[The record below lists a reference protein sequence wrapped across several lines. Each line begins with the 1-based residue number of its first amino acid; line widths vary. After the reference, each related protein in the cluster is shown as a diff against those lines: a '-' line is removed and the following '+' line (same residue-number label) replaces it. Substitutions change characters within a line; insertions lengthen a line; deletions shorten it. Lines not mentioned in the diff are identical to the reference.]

1 MEFLKIKISVFINY
15 LLFGIMLNSVG
26 TVILQ
31 AQRYYGV
38 SASSAAVLE
47 AFKDITI
54 AVVSFIVASFITRIG
69 YKKSMQIGLAAVAIS
84 CFVVP
89 SIKTFIAVKLLF
101 AITGASFALIKISV
115 FGTIGLITKTEKA
128 HISLMS
134 FIESF
139 FMIGILSGYFIFS
152 YFIDDADAAS
162 GRWFTVYYLI
172 GTFYLLALVL
182 LSISPLNESAAKPEP
197 GIKFKQSYTGMLK
210 LLMLPLVVSF
220 VVCAFLYVLIEQSI
234 MSWLPTFNNKVLHL
248 PSSISVLMAGIMASS
263 TAIGRFLAGV
273 VLKRISWYICLTI
286 CLFAAAGLVL
296 IAIPLASGTSPYEI
310 LGWADVPF
318 AAYIFPLIGFFLAPV
333 YPAINSVILGALP
346 KNQHGTM
353 SGLIV
358 VFSALGGSLGSLIT
372 GYIFQH
378 YGGQTAFYFSLLPIT
393 ALIVAL
399 FLFQKMKTRQLN
411 QHTLS

>member
-38 SASSAAVLE
+38 SASSASVLE

-54 AVVSFIVASFITRIG
+54 AVVSFVVASFITRIG
-69 YKKSMQIGLAAVAIS
+69 YKKSMQIGLAAVAIG
-84 CFVVP
+84 CFIVP
-89 SIKTFIAVKLLF
+89 SVKTFIAVKLLF

-134 FIESF
+134 FVESF
-139 FMIGILSGYFIFS
+139 FMIGILSGYFLFS
-152 YFIDDADAAS
+152 YFIDDADSAS
-162 GRWFTVYYLI
+162 GRWFSVYYLI
-172 GTFYLLALVL
+172 GAFYLLALL
-182 LSISPLNESAAKPEP
+182 LVSISPLNESAAKPEP
-197 GIKFKQSYTGMLK
+197 GMKFRQSYADMLK
-210 LLMLPLVVSF
+210 LLILPLVVSF
-220 VVCAFLYVLIEQSI
+220 VICAFLYVLIEQSI

-273 VLKRISWYICLTI
+273 VLKRISWYICLTV

-296 IAIPLASGTSPYEI
+296 IAIPLASNTSSHEI
-310 LGWADVPF
+310 RVWADVPF
-318 AAYIFPLIGFFLAPV
+318 AAYIFPLIGFFLAPI

-346 KNQHGTM
+346 KSQHGTM

-358 VFSALGGSLGSLIT
+358 VFSALGGSLGSLVT

-393 ALIVAL
+393 ALTVAL
-399 FLFQKMKTRQLN
+399 FLFQKMKTRHLI
-411 QHTLS
+411 QHTLN